1 MDNTVEKNRV
11 ALGNGITWIYKLSE
25 DPVMR
30 RITLAALFLS
40 WAALAV
46 FLSYYHVFWRDEV
59 RALSLALQGDTLVEM
74 LKIIH
79 GEGHPALWY
88 LALRSVHWVVDS
100 PQALNYTALLIAAA
114 AVGILLTRSPFQ
126 PYVVALFL
134 FGGIAAFEFSV
145 MTRNYGISM
154 LFLFLFAASYSKKRE
169 RGYSLS
175 AILFLLANCNAHSAI
190 LVAVLIGF
198 WLLDLAIEKKS
209 LRLALSKTFLINAG
223 IAIFGIALCV
233 LTIFPTFNDGA
244 VLNPPAGNKTL
255 LALRAVFN
263 PSEFFRSL
271 LPLNDTVSFLSK
283 SSITA
288 WIPAWAVSTV
298 FSAILFGST
307 LGLIRRPAAF
317 LAALIALIGL
327 SVFFAFVYP
336 GGFRHQ
342 ALWVIF
348 LLTMYWITG
357 IEKDPP
363 SDVKSPV
370 PNQGPPVLQTGSIIL
385 CFLLLLQVPRTALE
399 IARVGGYGG
408 PLSQSAELAKLI
420 NSDPRLRNA
429 TIMADPDYL
438 VETLPYYLTNPTYL
452 VREQRFGNVVRFTK
466 NARLQIGLDAVL
478 KDALKVKAMTGRPV
492 VVLLSQKLDDI
503 SSAVAVHEGYNWELD
518 ITPLQAQTFND
529 SARLIARSIPTQ
541 SKETYDVYLID

>member
-1 MDNTVEKNRV
+1 MDNTVEKNMV
-11 ALGNGITWIYKLSE
+11 ALGNGITWIYKRSE
-25 DPVMR
+25 DPNMR
-30 RITLAALFLS
+30 RVTLTVLFLS

-59 RALSLALQGDTLVEM
+59 RALSLALQGETLVEM
-74 LKIIH
+74 LKSIH

-88 LALRSVHWVVDS
+88 LALRGVHWVVDS
-100 PQALNYTALLIAAA
+100 PQALNYTALLIAAT

-126 PYVVALFL
+126 PHVVALFL

-145 MTRNYGISM
+145 MTRNYGVSM
-154 LFLFLFAASYSKKRE
+154 LFLFLFAAIYSKKRE
-169 RGYSLS
+169 RGYSLG

-198 WLLDLAIEKKS
+198 WFLDLAIEKKS
-209 LRLALSKTFLINAG
+209 LRLALSKNFLINAG
-223 IAIFGIALCV
+223 IAISGIALCF

-244 VLNPPAGNKTL
+244 VLSPHAGNKTI

-263 PSEFFRSL
+263 PSEFFPNL

-288 WIPAWAVSTV
+288 WIPAWAVSIV

-336 GGFRHQ
+336 GGYRHQ

-357 IEKDPP
+357 IEKESP

-370 PNQGPPVLQTGSIIL
+370 PNQGTPVLQTGSIIL

-420 NSDPRLRNA
+420 NSDPRLRKA

-438 VETLPYYLTNPTYL
+438 VEALPYYLTNPTYL

-466 NARLQIGLDAVL
+466 NARLQIGLDVIL

-503 SSAVAVHEGYNWELD
+503 SSAVAVHEGYNWELN
-518 ITPLQAQTFND
+518 ITPLQAKTFTD
-529 SARLIARSIPTQ
+529 SARLIARSVPTQ